1 MKVCSKAWRSSLGT
15 QQLPSCK
22 ISEQDF
28 SFNKTFVFLVIQKKK
43 VCFPNAARLIEQQP
57 QPLIGKKLQF

>member
-1 MKVCSKAWRSSLGT
+1 MVKQDVRQGVVTLKVMYFPFYSQFGLCESLLQSLGT

-28 SFNKTFVFLVIQKKK
+28 SFNKY
-43 VCFPNAARLIEQQP
+43 
-57 QPLIGKKLQF
+57 